1 MLHDAIAERMYDGVA
16 GAFRLI
22 GPVAD
27 AGLGRRHV
35 ADGRALS
42 STPRALV
49 VGALT
54 GLVGDR
60 LEREGSDLHQP
71 MAARVPG
78 RPVALE
84 PEALRAA
91 YPDATGLLVVF
102 LHGLMESE
110 FSWRLGA
117 GPDGGTY
124 ASRLREELG
133 FTPVELRYNT
143 GCHISENGLELA
155 DLLERLVAAWPVEV
169 ERIALVGHSMGGLV
183 ARSACHQAAERGD
196 AWAGRV
202 RHVVS
207 LGSPHMGAP
216 LAQGVHW
223 ASAALHALPETRPL
237 ASLLRRRSAGIRD
250 LRHGSLVDADWRGR
264 DPDALRAAA
273 CEEVP
278 LLEGATHCFVAA
290 TVLPNP
296 RHPVS
301 RLVGDYLVLED
312 SASGAAEPGA
322 SRSRPST
329 GSWSAARTTSPC
341 STTRSSTSACGTGW
355 ASSGHGGADAGRRRG
370 SAAGAGGSE
379 RVTRARARGER
390 SSDRTR
396 SRQRLGSPACT
407 CSARSWSSSTISA
420 VGSNGSA
427 IGRPEPS
434 GSAASI
440 RESASATSAGPGG
453 GTRAVQC
460 REPSRARWVRSNG
473 VADGDVDHVKF
484 PWTVVCMTDWC

>member
-1 MLHDAIAERMYDGVA
+1 MTELQETADEVRSLARLAFGELGDAAAGLYGFHRAVAGRAFRATGPGGAPARVVHDAIAERMYDGVA

-22 GPVAD
+22 GSVAD
-27 AGLGRRHV
+27 AGLGRRQV

-42 STPRALV
+42 STPRGALV

-71 MAARVPG
+71 MAARLDG
-78 RPVALE
+78 RPVPPE

-102 LHGLMESE
+102 VHGLMESE

-117 GPDGGTY
+117 GPDGETY

-143 GCHISENGLELA
+143 GCHISENGVELA
-155 DLLERLVAAWPVEV
+155 DLLEGLVAAWPVKV
-169 ERIALVGHSMGGLV
+169 EQIALVGHSMGGLV
-183 ARSACHQAAERGD
+183 ARSACRQAAERGD
-196 AWAGRV
+196 SWVSSV

-273 CEEVP
+273 CQEVP
-278 LLEGATHCFVAA
+278 LLDGATHCFVAA

-301 RLVGDYLVLED
+301 RLVGDFLVLED
-312 SASGAAEPGA
+312 SASG
-322 SRSRPST
+322 
-329 GSWSAARTTSPC
+329 
-341 STTRSSTSACGTGW
+341 
-355 ASSGHGGADAGRRRG
+355 RG
-370 SAAGAGGSE
+370 
-379 RVTRARARGER
+379 
-390 SSDRTR
+390 RTR
-396 SRQRLGSPACT
+396 RIPFEAEHGL
-407 CSARSWSSSTISA
+407 
-420 VGSNGSA
+420 VV
-427 IGRPEPS
+427 
-434 GSAASI
+434 
-440 RESASATSAGPGG
+440 G
-453 GTRAVQC
+453 GTHHIALLNHPVVYERLHD
-460 REPSRARWVRSNG
+460 WL
-473 VADGDVDHVKF
+473 AD
-484 PWTVVCMTDWC
+484 